1 MIVVFDC
8 KRNFIAECVYLLA
21 LVAHVNGVTNPRS
34 RSVAARMHES
44 AWPLFDRQERLQ
56 ISLQHRQITCWSTN
70 YERRAFL

>member
-8 KRNFIAECVYLLA
+8 KRNFIAEYVYLLA

-44 AWPLFDRQERLQ
+44 A
-56 ISLQHRQITCWSTN
+56 
-70 YERRAFL
+70 